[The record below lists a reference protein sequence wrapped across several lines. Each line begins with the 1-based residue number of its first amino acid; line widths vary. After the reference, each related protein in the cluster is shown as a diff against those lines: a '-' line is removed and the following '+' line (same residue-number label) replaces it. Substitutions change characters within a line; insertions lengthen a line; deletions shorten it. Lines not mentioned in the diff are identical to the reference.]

1 MMQNRNVLKL
11 FPQPLIHYKF
21 EDYKEQ
27 NIELEKYIKNLYEKD
42 SDGLQRSNIDGWH
55 SPDFSLK
62 EKDTAAYNF
71 FISLRKYLIDVF
83 KILGWQYDPNKIIMT
98 NMWAI
103 INKKNNFNLPH
114 IHPNCYLSAAYYV
127 KTHDGCGKI
136 KFTNPN
142 LASRQRSPLIE
153 NKTDFNQNG
162 IEIDPKEGDL
172 LFFPAYLTH
181 EVLRNNS
188 DKERIVISFNIDIA
202 K

>member
-1 MMQNRNVLKL
+1 MQNRNVLKL

-21 EDYKEQ
+21 EDYKEH
-27 NIELEKYIKNLYEKD
+27 NEELEKYIKNLYAKD
-42 SDGLQRSNIDGWH
+42 TEGLQRSNIDGWH

-62 EKDTAAYNF
+62 EKDTAAYKF
-71 FISLRKYLIDVF
+71 FTSLRKYLIDVF
-83 KILGWQYDPNKIIMT
+83 KVLGWQYDPNKIIMT

-188 DKERIVISFNIDIA
+188 DEERIVISFNIDIA

>member
-1 MMQNRNVLKL
+1 MQNRSVLKL

-21 EDYKEQ
+21 EHYKEQ
-27 NIELEKYIKNLYEKD
+27 NKELEKYIKNLYEKD

-55 SPDFSLK
+55 SPDFSLE
-62 EKDTAAYNF
+62 EKDTAAYKF
-71 FISLRKYLIDVF
+71 FISLKKYLIDVF
-83 KILGWQYDPNKIIMT
+83 KILGWRYDPNKIIMT

-162 IEIDPKEGDL
+162 IEVDPKEGDL

-188 DKERIVISFNIDIA
+188 DNERIVISFNIDIA

>member
-1 MMQNRNVLKL
+1 MENRNVLKL

-27 NIELEKYIKNLYEKD
+27 NIELEKYIKNLYKKD
-42 SDGLQRSNIDGWH
+42 SNGLQRSNIDGWH
-55 SPDFSLK
+55 SQDFSLK
-62 EKDTAAYNF
+62 EKDTAAYKF
-71 FISLRKYLIDVF
+71 FTSLRKYLIDVF
-83 KILGWQYDPNKIIMT
+83 KILGWKYDPNKIIMT

-142 LASRQRSPLIE
+142 LVSRQRSPLIE

-162 IEIDPKEGDL
+162 IEVDPKEGDL

-188 DKERIVISFNIDIA
+188 DRERIVISFNIDIA

>member
-1 MMQNRNVLKL
+1 MQNRNVLKL

-62 EKDTAAYNF
+62 EKDTAAYKF
-71 FISLRKYLIDVF
+71 FTSLRKYLIDVF

-188 DKERIVISFNIDIA
+188 DEERIVISFNIDIA

>member
-1 MMQNRNVLKL
+1 MQNRNVLKL

-21 EDYKEQ
+21 ENYKEQ

-42 SDGLQRSNIDGWH
+42 TDGLQRSNIDGWH
-55 SPDFSLK
+55 SSDFSLK
-62 EKDTAAYNF
+62 EKDTAAYKF
-71 FISLRKYLIDVF
+71 FTSIKKYLIDVF
-83 KILGWQYDPNKIIMT
+83 KILGWQYNSDKIIMT

-162 IEIDPKEGDL
+162 IEVDPKEGDL

-188 DKERIVISFNIDIA
+188 DEERIVISFNIDIA
-202 K
+202 R